1 MRKFFCFLVIPA
13 LLLSGCQK
21 KEEQEETIPVANDIE
36 IIEAPETMPEVETI
50 PEIETISIQERVS
63 AFSDSETP
71 LIYDD
76 CHALTPDEALQ
87 FQEKFE
93 ELASDYE
100 INLLL
105 VITDHLDGN
114 SPQQFAQQWYQETA
128 ELSNPNGFLILLNN
142 DTNQDFIYLTGS
154 CQEFIT
160 QEQIDTVL
168 SGASYDL
175 INQNYSSA
183 LSSILTLLYELPVY
197 DENF

>member
-36 IIEAPETMPEVETI
+36 IIEAPETMPEMETI

-128 ELSNPNGFLILLNN
+128 ELFNPNGFLILLNN

-175 INQNYSSA
+175 INQNYSGA